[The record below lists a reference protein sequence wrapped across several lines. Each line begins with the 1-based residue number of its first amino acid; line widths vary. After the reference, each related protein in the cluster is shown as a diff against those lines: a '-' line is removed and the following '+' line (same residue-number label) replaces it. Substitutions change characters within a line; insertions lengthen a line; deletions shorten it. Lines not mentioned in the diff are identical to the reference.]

1 MTDAVLE
8 HSGSTATPAAAPSDS
23 SHPIAQEKS
32 SAMSEK
38 KIGDVILDIQNI
50 SLRFGGVKALTD
62 ISFNVREHEIRSI
75 IGPNGAGKSSMLNC
89 INGVYT
95 PSEGSITFRG
105 QTFAHM
111 NSRQVA
117 EMGVAR
123 TFQNLAL
130 FKGMSVIDNIMTGR
144 NLKMKCNLLQQA
156 FHLGPARR
164 EELAHR
170 EFVENIIDFLE
181 IQAYRKTPVGQLPYG
196 LQKRVDLGR
205 ALAMEPQ
212 VLLLDEPM
220 AGMNVEEKQDMCRFI
235 LDVNDEFGTTIVLIE
250 HDMGVVMDISDRV
263 VVLDYGKKIGDGEP
277 EEVRNNED
285 VIRAYLGTSH

>member
-1 MTDAVLE
+1 MT
-8 HSGSTATPAAAPSDS
+8 
-23 SHPIAQEKS
+23 Q
-32 SAMSEK
+32 K
-38 KIGDVILDIQNI
+38 KIGDVILDVKNI
-50 SLRFGGVKALTD
+50 TLRFGGVTALTN
-62 ISFNVREHEIRSI
+62 ISFNVKEHEIRSI

-95 PSEGSITFRG
+95 PQEGSITFRG
-105 QTFAHM
+105 KTFSQM
-111 NSRQVA
+111 SSRQVA
-117 EMGVAR
+117 EMGIAR

-144 NLKMKCNLLQQA
+144 NLKIKSNLLMQA
-156 FHLGPARR
+156 LRIGPAQR
-164 EELAHR
+164 EEEMHR
-170 EFVENIIDFLE
+170 EKVEHIIDFLE
-181 IQAYRKTPVGQLPYG
+181 IQAFRKTPVGQLPYG

-235 LDVNDEFGTTIVLIE
+235 LDINDEFGTTIVLIE

-263 VVLDYGKKIGDGEP
+263 VVLDYGKKIGDGAP
-277 EEVRNNED
+277 EEVRANED
-285 VIRAYLGTSH
+285 VISAYLGTSH

>member
-1 MTDAVLE
+1 MTD
-8 HSGSTATPAAAPSDS
+8 
-23 SHPIAQEKS
+23 KN
-32 SAMSEK
+32 
-38 KIGDVILDIQNI
+38 IGDVILDIQNI

-95 PSEGSITFRG
+95 PSEGKITFRG
-105 QTFAHM
+105 QTFSNM

-117 EMGVAR
+117 EMGIAR

-130 FKGMSVIDNIMTGR
+130 FKGMSVIDNIMSGR
-144 NLKMKCNLLQQA
+144 NLKIKSNLLMQA
-156 FHLGPARR
+156 LRIGPALK
-164 EELAHR
+164 EEIANS
-170 EFVENIIDFLE
+170 EFVEHIIDFLE

-205 ALAMEPQ
+205 ALAMEPK

-263 VVLDYGKKIGDGEP
+263 VVLDYGKKIGDGAP
-277 EEVRNNED
+277 DEVRNNED
-285 VIRAYLGTSH
+285 VIRAYLGSSH

>member
-1 MTDAVLE
+1 MT
-8 HSGSTATPAAAPSDS
+8 H
-23 SHPIAQEKS
+23 
-32 SAMSEK
+32 K
-38 KIGDVILDIQNI
+38 KIGDVILDIKNI

-62 ISFNVREHEIRSI
+62 ISFDVREHEIRSI

-105 QTFAHM
+105 KTFSHM

-144 NLKMKCNLLQQA
+144 NLQIKSGILMQA
-156 FHLGPARR
+156 LRLGPAQR
-164 EELAHR
+164 EEIRHR
-170 EFVENIIDFLE
+170 EFVDHIIDFLE

-205 ALAMEPQ
+205 ALAMQPQ

-235 LDVNDEFGTTIVLIE
+235 LDVNDEFGSTIVLIE

-263 VVLDYGKKIGDGEP
+263 VVLDYGKKIGDGAP
-277 EEVRNNED
+277 DEVRQNED